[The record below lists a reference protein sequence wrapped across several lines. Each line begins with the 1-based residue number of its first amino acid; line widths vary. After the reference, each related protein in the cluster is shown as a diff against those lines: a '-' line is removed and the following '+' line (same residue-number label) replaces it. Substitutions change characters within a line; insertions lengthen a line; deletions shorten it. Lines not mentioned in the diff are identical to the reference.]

1 MSRKFSKIY
10 DEVDEVYG
18 ASNDMHKAK
27 MEAAAKIKCAEI
39 IAEAIQ
45 GIYTGEKEE

>member
-10 DEVDEVYG
+10 EEVNEVYG
-18 ASNDMHKAK
+18 VSNDIYKAK

-45 GIYTGEKEE
+45 GIYAGEEEE